1 MKFTNIVLAA
11 SAATVA
17 CAYPRTRDVVPTRQ
31 SANIKKRANGFTWVG
46 VNESGAEFASGSI
59 PGTLNTDY
67 TWPKT
72 DQIQILRD
80 AGMNIFRVPFLMERL
95 VPSSMTGTADA
106 TYLAALKTT
115 VQFITD
121 SGAYAIIDPHN
132 YGRYSGNIIT
142 STSDFGAF
150 WKTVAAEF
158 ATNEKVIFDT
168 NNEYHGLDQTLVL
181 DLNQAAINAIR
192 AAGATSQYIFVEGNA
207 WSGAYSWVATN
218 DNLKALTDSADKIV
232 YEMHQYL
239 DSDSSGT
246 SETCVS
252 TTIGKERLESATTW
266 LQDNNK
272 KGFIGEFAGGV
283 NSDCETAV
291 EGMLSYMSDNSD
303 VWVGASWWSAGPWW
317 GSYMY
322 NLEPSNGPAYAT
334 YLPILEKYF
343 VDGTA
348 SAVTSSSSSSS
359 STSTT
364 AAQTS
369 STKTAAQTSAT
380 TTAQTSTSTKNAVQ
394 TSTTTA
400 AQTSSTTTAAAQIPT
415 SVTSSSS
422 TTTAPAASAPTT
434 TTTVVVPSTLVTLT
448 STVTST
454 TTAATSTTTATAYA
468 QVPTSGSST
477 VNIAKHYYQCG
488 GINWTG
494 ATACESGTTCVKQN
508 PYYSQCL

>member
-1 MKFTNIVLAA
+1 
-11 SAATVA
+11 
-17 CAYPRTRDVVPTRQ
+17 
-31 SANIKKRANGFTWVG
+31 
-46 VNESGAEFASGSI
+46 
-59 PGTLNTDY
+59 
-67 TWPKT
+67 
-72 DQIQILRD
+72 
-80 AGMNIFRVPFLMERL
+80 
-95 VPSSMTGTADA
+95 
-106 TYLAALKTT
+106 
-115 VQFITD
+115 
-121 SGAYAIIDPHN
+121 
-132 YGRYSGNIIT
+132 
-142 STSDFGAF
+142 
-150 WKTVAAEF
+150 
-158 ATNEKVIFDT
+158 
-168 NNEYHGLDQTLVL
+168 
-181 DLNQAAINAIR
+181 
-192 AAGATSQYIFVEGNA
+192 
-207 WSGAYSWVATN
+207 
-218 DNLKALTDSADKIV
+218 
-232 YEMHQYL
+232 MHQYL

-400 AQTSSTTTAAAQIPT
+400 AQTSSTTTAAAQVPT